1 MTMNSST
8 YRGHLDGTGHRFAIV
23 CSRFNKPIVERL
35 LSGALESLDQHGA
48 VDVTVAWVPGAFEL
62 PLAAK
67 RFAESG
73 DFEAVICLGC
83 VIRGET
89 AHFEMV
95 AEQSARGV
103 METGLATRVP
113 LIYGVLTTETVEQAE
128 RRSGI
133 KGKNLGCE
141 YAEAA
146 IEMVNLFE
154 NVSNHETCD
163 LRS

>member
-1 MTMNSST
+1 MNLST
-8 YRGHLDGTGHRFAIV
+8 FKGQLDATGHRFAIV
-23 CSRFNKPIVERL
+23 CARFNKPIVQRL
-35 LSGALESLDQHGA
+35 LDGALESLERHGA
-48 VDVTVAWVPGAFEL
+48 TDVTIAWVPGAFEI

-67 RFAESG
+67 QLAESS
-73 DFEAVICLGC
+73 DYEAVICLGC

-89 AHFEMV
+89 AHFDHV
-95 AEQSARGV
+95 AEQSAKGIL
-103 METGLATRVP
+103 ETSLATRLP
-113 LIYGVLTTETVEQAE
+113 LIYGVLTTENVEQAE

-154 NVSNHETCD
+154 NIANREACV
-163 LRS
+163 